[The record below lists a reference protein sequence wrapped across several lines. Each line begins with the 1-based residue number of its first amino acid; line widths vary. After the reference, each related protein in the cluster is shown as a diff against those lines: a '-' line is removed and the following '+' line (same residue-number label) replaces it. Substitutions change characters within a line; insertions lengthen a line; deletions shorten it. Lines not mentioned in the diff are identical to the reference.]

1 MNRPYI
7 GGTDPGDY
15 CPIDCT
21 GVGLQFA
28 GFVFNI
34 TGLWAVD
41 AALDFRFTI
50 NNVPNPRAAVTVS
63 FIISVID
70 ILGTAQ
76 VL

>member
-1 MNRPYI
+1 M
-7 GGTDPGDY
+7 
-15 CPIDCT
+15 
-21 GVGLQFA
+21 
-28 GFVFNI
+28 FNI
-34 TGLWAVD
+34 TGLWGVD

-50 NNVPNPRAAVTVS
+50 NNVPNPRAAVTVT